1 MVRSCRALVWTGFVA
16 LTASAVMACERA
28 RVEHPGPQVVR
39 VQGCLTAADGD
50 MVLTQ
55 LTAMADAPDAAA
67 SATTDSVPRPQ
78 ATEMYR
84 LVGAESELRPHVG
97 QQVRVVGEA
106 DPPEVAIVR
115 QTTPP
120 AAPRGAAADDVAEAG
135 GDTPTVSTTRQL
147 RLEATELRV
156 MTVTPLDRPCD
167 S

>member
-1 MVRSCRALVWTGFVA
+1 MVRSHRALVWTGFA
-16 LTASAVMACERA
+16 LAASALMACERA
-28 RVEHPGPQVVR
+28 RVEYPAPQVVR

-55 LTAMADAPDAAA
+55 LTPMAAEPDAER

-84 LVGAESELRPHVG
+84 LVGGEDELRPRVG

-120 AAPRGAAADDVAEAG
+120 AEPRGATADDVAEAG

-156 MTVTPLDRPCD
+156 MTVTPLNRPCG